1 MTVETDALGG
11 RLPLVDPA
19 AFTDAQRQLFDWV
32 TATRERR
39 ADEAGFRI
47 TTPDGRLIGP
57 FNACLL
63 RPEVALKLLECSS
76 AAKSQT
82 SLSDR
87 VREVVILAVGA
98 VWDARFELYA
108 HSALAHKAGLSTES
122 IKALVSGRLPDDLS
136 AHEKI
141 AGRVAQQLSTRHR
154 IDDELYREA
163 QNVFGTK
170 GLFDIVALVG
180 IYHSVCAILNLFAV
194 PAPA

>member
-19 AFTDAQRQLFDWV
+19 AFTGAQRQLFDRV
-32 TATRERR
+32 TTTRERR
-39 ADEAGFRI
+39 ANDAGFRI

-63 RPEVALKLLECSS
+63 RPEVALKLLEFSS
-76 AAKSQT
+76 TAQSQT

-87 VREVVILAVGA
+87 EREVVILAVGA

-108 HSALAHKAGLSTES
+108 HSALARQAGLSAES
-122 IKALVSGRLPDDLS
+122 ITALVNGRLPDDLS
-136 AHEKI
+136 AQEKV
-141 AGRVAQQLSTRHR
+141 AGRVAQQLSAGHR
-154 IDDELYREA
+154 VDDELYREA
-163 QNVFGTK
+163 QNAFGAM
-170 GLFDIVALVG
+170 GLFDIAALIGV
-180 IYHSVCAILNLFAV
+180 YHSVCAILNLFEV

>member
-19 AFTDAQRQLFDWV
+19 AFTGAQRHLFDTV

-39 ADEAGFRI
+39 ANDAGFRI

-63 RPEVALKLLECSS
+63 RPEVALKLLEFSS
-76 AAKSQT
+76 IAQSQT

-108 HSALAHKAGLSTES
+108 HSALAHQAGLSAES
-122 IKALVSGRLPDDLS
+122 ITALVNGRLPHDLS
-136 AHEKI
+136 AQERI
-141 AGRVAQQLSTRHR
+141 AGRVAQQLSTHHR

-163 QNVFGTK
+163 QSAFGEK
-170 GLFDIVALVG
+170 GLFDIAALIGV
-180 IYHSVCAILNLFAV
+180 YHSVCAVLNLFAV
-194 PAPA
+194 PAPV

>member
-19 AFTDAQRQLFDWV
+19 AFTGAQRQLFDRV
-32 TATRERR
+32 TTTRERR
-39 ADEAGFRI
+39 ANDAGFRI

-63 RPEVALKLLECSS
+63 HPEVALKLLEFSS
-76 AAKSQT
+76 TAQSQT

-108 HSALAHKAGLSTES
+108 HSALAHQSGLSAES
-122 IKALVSGRLPDDLS
+122 ITALVNGRLLYDLS
-136 AHEKI
+136 AHET
-141 AGRVAQQLSTRHR
+141 AGRVAQQLSAGHR

-163 QNVFGTK
+163 QNAFGAK
-170 GLFDIVALVG
+170 GLFDIVALIGV
-180 IYHSVCAILNLFAV
+180 YHSVCAILNLFEV
-194 PAPA
+194 PATA

>member
-1 MTVETDALGG
+1 MTIETDALGG

-19 AFTDAQRQLFDWV
+19 AFTGAQRELFDRV

-39 ADEAGFRI
+39 ANDAGFRI
-47 TTPDGRLIGP
+47 TTPDGSLIGP

-63 RPEVALKLLECSS
+63 RPEVALKLLEFSL
-76 AAKSQT
+76 AAQSQT

-98 VWDARFELYA
+98 VWDAQFELYA
-108 HSALAHKAGLSTES
+108 HSALAHKAGLPTES
-122 IKALVSGRLPDDLS
+122 ITALVSGRLPDDLT

-141 AGRVAQQLSTRHR
+141 AGRVAQQLSTHHR
-154 IDDELYREA
+154 IDDQLYREA
-163 QNVFGTK
+163 QSAFGEK
-170 GLFDIVALVG
+170 GLFDIATLIGV
-180 IYHSVCAILNLFAV
+180 YHSVCAVLNLFAV

>member
-19 AFTDAQRQLFDWV
+19 AFTGAQRQLFDRV
-32 TATRERR
+32 TATRERP
-39 ADEAGFRI
+39 ANFAGFRT

-57 FNACLL
+57 FNAFLL
-63 RPEVALKLLECSS
+63 RPEVAFTLLEFSS
-76 AAKSQT
+76 TTQSQT

-98 VWDARFELYA
+98 VWDAQFELYA
-108 HSALAHKAGLSTES
+108 HSVLAHQAGLSTES
-122 IKALVSGRLPDDLS
+122 ITALVSGGLPDDLS

-141 AGRVAQQLSTRHR
+141 AGRVAQQLSTRHG

-163 QNVFGTK
+163 QNAFGAK
-170 GLFDIVALVG
+170 GLFDIAALIGV
-180 IYHSVCAILNLFAV
+180 YHSVCAILNLFEV